1 MTNRI
6 ESMRIVNLNALLESL
21 DDESFPVECAAMT
34 SWSRSTGAVRRWFG
48 LLAAVLSLTAAAADD
63 GVGAGSRRRPGGLH
77 YAVREELRVGT
88 RVADVVAD
96 ARLHRHGAAALR
108 TMRFRLLNQPRG
120 GLVVDETT
128 GVLSVGSRL
137 DREQLCPGVDEQLCP
152 GVDRQLCPGV
162 DEQLCPGVD
171 DLCQIRLDVAVQP
184 MTYFQIIKVKLPPN
198 ISRKLSFSGQLTW
211 EIIRQ

>member
-1 MTNRI
+1 M
-6 ESMRIVNLNALLESL
+6 
-21 DDESFPVECAAMT
+21 ECAAMT
-34 SWSRSTGAVRRWFG
+34 SWSRSTGAVRRWLG
-48 LLAAVLSLTAAAADD
+48 LLAAILSLTAAAADD

-137 DREQLCPGVDEQLCP
+137 DREQLCPGVD
-152 GVDRQLCPGV
+152 
-162 DEQLCPGVD
+162 

-184 MTYFQIIKVKLPPN
+184 MTYFQIIKVKLQPN
-198 ISRKLSFSGQLTW
+198 ISQKLSFSGQLT
-211 EIIRQ
+211 

>member
-1 MTNRI
+1 M
-6 ESMRIVNLNALLESL
+6 
-21 DDESFPVECAAMT
+21 ECAAMT

-152 GVDRQLCPGV
+152 GMDDQLCPGVDRQLCPGV
-162 DEQLCPGVD
+162 DDQLCPGVD

-184 MTYFQIIKVKLPPN
+184 MTYFQIIKVTLPPN
-198 ISRKLSFSGQLTW
+198 ISRKFSFSGQLTW